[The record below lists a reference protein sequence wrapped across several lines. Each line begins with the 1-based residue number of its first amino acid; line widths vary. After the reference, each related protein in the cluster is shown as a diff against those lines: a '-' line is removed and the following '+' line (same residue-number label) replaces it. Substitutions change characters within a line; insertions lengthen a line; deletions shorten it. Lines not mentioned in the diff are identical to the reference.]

1 MDGILYIDKPEGWTS
16 FDVVAKIRGIVK
28 KLTGLKRPKV
38 GHTGTLDPAATGLLT
53 ICIGKYT
60 KRVPELIKQDKTYEV
75 EITLGKTSTT
85 GDKEGEVTDINNLV
99 PSPEELDRVLNGFV
113 GEIDQTPPAYSAIK
127 INGKRAYELARA
139 GEKVVMSTR
148 KVMIYKIESI
158 RYEYPKVMFTTR
170 VGSGTYIRSL
180 AVDIGDKLGTGA
192 YMTNLRRTSIGAI
205 DIEQAYSVS
214 DITPE
219 LLQKILVSNR

>member
-1 MDGILYIDKPEGWTS
+1 
-16 FDVVAKIRGIVK
+16 
-28 KLTGLKRPKV
+28 
-38 GHTGTLDPAATGLLT
+38 
-53 ICIGKYT
+53 
-60 KRVPELIKQDKTYEV
+60 
-75 EITLGKTSTT
+75 
-85 GDKEGEVTDINNLV
+85 
-99 PSPEELDRVLNGFV
+99 
-113 GEIDQTPPAYSAIK
+113 
-127 INGKRAYELARA
+127 
-139 GEKVVMSTR
+139 
-148 KVMIYKIESI
+148 MIYKIESI